1 MIFCKCDILANTD
14 VRSMISDFFNGS
26 FQDFFWNM
34 MIEIGLK
41 CTPNSS
47 CYALLILPGKNC
59 QQIPPGTLNMFLRL
73 WMITELAQMKIFAL
87 KVLQPGGAAIIFPK
101 SGRNQK

>member
-1 MIFCKCDILANTD
+1 MTEISQLSCKT
-14 VRSMISDFFNGS
+14 
-26 FQDFFWNM
+26 
-34 MIEIGLK
+34 
-41 CTPNSS
+41 
-47 CYALLILPGKNC
+47 LLILPGKNC
-59 QQIPPGTLNMFLRL
+59 QRIPPGTLNMFLRL